1 MALKGDS
8 LNEDLEKD
16 KEKITYGWIVMES
29 KWVNRAVT

>member
-16 KEKITYGWIVMES
+16 KEKLPMGELRWNQNE
-29 KWVNRAVT
+29 

>member
-16 KEKITYGWIVMES
+16 KEKFLMGELRWNQNE
-29 KWVNRAVT
+29 

>member
-16 KEKITYGWIVMES
+16 KEKLLMGELRWNQNE
-29 KWVNRAVT
+29 